1 MKIRLLL
8 NTFVRHAKDESV
20 VWCPRTGG
28 CTVMRNARLIL
39 EEVKREWR
47 DVDFEC
53 LFVPAHVTGEYHL
66 SFMEDRKYAIGV
78 GHGLVDYSVGGA
90 DDLSKACI
98 GRGWIG
104 ETFRRYDRPDVRI
117 SAQWSYGVPYL
128 GAPALGV
135 LLGKF
140 TRNRAQD
147 FAQLVACRYRPV
159 VVHELKPVSISFSKE
174 AKSSSSSTNSPLSN
188 SLRDTSIMRLKA
200 ARLRQVSIS
209 SHVRSKSATLIITLV
224 LRPFCVMTNG
234 AMGARRPGEAVVERA
249 AIPGEGNDI
258 LVETRAFDGSRFCAH
273 NLFSERNWRH
283 GALSCTQS
291 QVGKSRNAS
300 LNSGTPMLAARC
312 ACFRIPK
319 SRCTCLHI
327 RL

>member
-53 LFVPAHVTGEYHL
+53 LFVPAHVTGEDHL

-90 DDLSKACI
+90 DDLSKACV

-224 LRPFCVMTNG
+224 LCPFCVMT
-234 AMGARRPGEAVVERA
+234 MGRCVRAVRAKQSLSVRRYSVKGTTSSSRRGRSMVLCFVRIIFSPKGTGDMVRYSVPKVKWGNYEEIMEAA
-249 AIPGEGNDI
+249 
-258 LVETRAFDGSRFCAH
+258 
-273 NLFSERNWRH
+273 
-283 GALSCTQS
+283 
-291 QVGKSRNAS
+291 
-300 LNSGTPMLAARC
+300 
-312 ACFRIPK
+312 
-319 SRCTCLHI
+319 
-327 RL
+327 